1 VGSWKPDGN
10 APGTAG
16 VSPAGNTGSCLN
28 RAEVLTQLVS
38 QRSRISLHAS
48 NRMQK
53 IIALLGLALLCAGC
67 AGMAASEIPS
77 TLGSLNPNT
86 SGLEIHN
93 QTELKLTEG
102 NFSVMKTNVV
112 GQARG
117 FSLLGFITL
126 VPARFQ
132 TAMDRLYARAQ
143 MQAGQPQ
150 TLGNIVME
158 KTSAYWILFSIPR
171 VSVRADVVEF
181 TPNHPVI
188 LIPHAPDDSKPG
200 LPEGN
205 KSGAP
210 L

>member
-1 VGSWKPDGN
+1 
-10 APGTAG
+10 
-16 VSPAGNTGSCLN
+16 
-28 RAEVLTQLVS
+28 
-38 QRSRISLHAS
+38 
-48 NRMQK
+48 MQK
-53 IIALLGLALLCAGC
+53 MIALFGLALLTGGC
-67 AGMAASEIPS
+67 AGMATLPS
-77 TLGSLNPNT
+77 TLGSLNPNS

-102 NFSVMKTNVV
+102 NFEVMKTNVV

-132 TAMDRLYARAQ
+132 TAMDRLYISAQ
-143 MQAGQPQ
+143 MQSGKPQ
-150 TLGNIVME
+150 TLGNLIME

-181 TPNHPVI
+181 MPNTATI
-188 LIPHAPDDSKPG
+188 LIPHAPMDSSP
-200 LPEGN
+200 PEGN
-205 KSGAP
+205 KPGTSQG

>member
-1 VGSWKPDGN
+1 
-10 APGTAG
+10 
-16 VSPAGNTGSCLN
+16 
-28 RAEVLTQLVS
+28 
-38 QRSRISLHAS
+38 
-48 NRMQK
+48 MQK
-53 IIALLGLALLCAGC
+53 IIAFLGLALLCAGC
-67 AGMAASEIPS
+67 AGMAASEVPS

-86 SGLEIHN
+86 SSLEIHN

-112 GQARG
+112 GQSRG

-132 TAMDRLYARAQ
+132 TAMDRLYSKAE
-143 MQAGQPQ
+143 MQSGRPQ
-150 TLGNIVME
+150 TLGNVVME

-181 TPNHPVI
+181 TPNHPMLI
-188 LIPHAPDDSKPG
+188 IPHVPGDSTPAP
-200 LPEGN
+200 PEGN
-205 KSGAP
+205 KSSERT